1 MAGTLELSDQE
12 FKTTMINMLRA
23 KNKQYART
31 ECLYMW
37 KYENLIK
44 GRNGR
49 GKKYCSRCEECL

>member
-1 MAGTLELSDQE
+1 MLELLDHE

-31 ECLYMW
+31 ECLYTR
-37 KYENLIK
+37 KYDNLIK

-49 GKKYCSRCEECL
+49 GKKYCSRYEECL